1 MCLGLLDNL
10 LEVTSLSDV
19 FKQLE
24 RLAYETGLELSIL
37 YGNNLDVIVS
47 EKYMAFL
54 VLSGNAIVFA
64 YRIGD
69 VV

>member
-10 LEVTSLSDV
+10 LEVISLSDV

-24 RLAYETGLELSIL
+24 RLAYETGLELSML

-54 VLSGNAIVFA
+54 VLSGNAVVFV

>member
-24 RLAYETGLELSIL
+24 RLAYETGLELSML

-54 VLSGNAIVFA
+54 VLSGNSVVFA